1 MPRDVSTRWNLT
13 GDMVDFGIDYYAVI
27 EAITDKWKLGLG
39 RYAIDDEEWGLLRQ
53 LRDVLKV
60 MSRHCCDGG
69 VCS

>member
-1 MPRDVSTRWNLT
+1 
-13 GDMVDFGIDYYAVI
+13 MVDFGIDYYAVI
-27 EAITDKWKLGLG
+27 EAVTDKWKLGLG